1 MLFHVPPDLSGLPD
15 RPDFEVPVP
24 EEPDP
29 GLFRRIRRRLVTAGL
44 FLGATFLVAVVF
56 FIPVL
61 IINVSR
67 IEALEIA
74 GEHMS
79 VSLFAEQ
86 LGALFWGTA
95 VLALA
100 FTSFVVNVL
109 FYSAGAKIRPR
120 SQSFS
125 REDSLRH
132 LAVLRLSRP
141 ER

>member
-1 MLFHVPPDLSGLPD
+1 MLFHLPPGVSGLPD
-15 RPDFEVPVP
+15 RSDFEVSVP

-29 GLFRRIRRRLVTAGL
+29 GLFRRIGRKFVTAGL

-61 IINVSR
+61 IFNVSR

-109 FYSAGAKIRPR
+109 FYAVGAQIRP
-120 SQSFS
+120 
-125 REDSLRH
+125 
-132 LAVLRLSRP
+132 
-141 ER
+141 

>member
-1 MLFHVPPDLSGLPD
+1 MSFQLPPDLAALAD

-24 EEPDP
+24 EDPDP
-29 GLFRRIRRRLVTAGL
+29 GLYRRIRRKLVTAGL
-44 FLGATFLVAVVF
+44 FVGATFLVAVVF

-61 IINVSR
+61 IFNVSR
-67 IEALEIA
+67 IESLEIA

-79 VSLFAEQ
+79 ASHFAEQ

-109 FYSAGAKIRPR
+109 FYAAGAQIRPK

-125 REDSLRH
+125 REDALRH
-132 LAVLRLSRP
+132 LAVLRLSGP